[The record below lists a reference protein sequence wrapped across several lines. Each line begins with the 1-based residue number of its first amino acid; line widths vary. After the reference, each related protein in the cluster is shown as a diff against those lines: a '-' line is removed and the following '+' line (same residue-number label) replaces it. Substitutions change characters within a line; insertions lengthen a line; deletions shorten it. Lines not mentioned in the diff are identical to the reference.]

1 MSSDDRAIAV
11 IVDDFVQA
19 PELGTGRSRGRW
31 LVSGLLGRGAWFYIL
46 AMAAIS
52 AFNFVFHVVM
62 SRLLGPGHYGALGA
76 VLNLITILAVPLGAI
91 QLAVTQ
97 GVVAR
102 LKSGGASLRALA
114 GKSIVGGLVATAVFW
129 CVTPLLDSF
138 LKLGSPAPLL
148 FLGLWLPLGIMAA
161 VVQGAL
167 IAELRFM
174 PVAVATFLGGGLL
187 RLAVGSGL
195 VLAGF
200 GLVGAVAATV
210 IGQAVTTGMLLF
222 VARKEI
228 RLVSDDPVRITI
240 RDATLSIAALAGLT
254 MFTGIDTILARHFL
268 DPVPAGLYAA
278 AAVAGHIAMFLPGA
292 LVMVVFPRLVADG
305 GVGPKSRK
313 TLAEAFGLMTVIG
326 LGATAVLAGVPKLV
340 VRLLFGA
347 AYAHAAEAVGVL
359 ALASALF
366 GLITLLTY
374 LHIARRSLVALM
386 SWIGVILATVLI
398 SIFHGDIKAIA
409 LSMLVVSVAVLPLCL
424 VPAARA
430 LFRARSEEGARSIE
444 PIDLPDPEVDLT
456 LVVPFYNPGRRL
468 GSHVG
473 EVVETLRAKDV
484 TFEVI
489 AVSDGS
495 TDGSEALLVDRD
507 YVQVLQLPKN
517 EGKGAALRLGLTQ
530 GRGRYLGFIDG
541 DGDIPAGQLKDFIA
555 AIRDAK
561 PDIVLGSKLHPD
573 SEVVYPLLRH
583 LYSFAYQQL
592 NRVLFGLSVRDT
604 QTGVKLIR
612 RDVLVAVLP
621 RMLEK
626 RFAFDLELLVVARR
640 VGYRRFVELPVQIR
654 ERFASTIS
662 PKTVYGMLVDTAA
675 IFYRLRVLRYYGPS
689 QTEPVAG
696 SDGPFV
702 AQVDSPALIQFPSSG
717 LPESNNRDL
726 RTELAD

>member
-1 MSSDDRAIAV
+1 
-11 IVDDFVQA
+11 
-19 PELGTGRSRGRW
+19 
-31 LVSGLLGRGAWFYIL
+31 
-46 AMAAIS
+46 
-52 AFNFVFHVVM
+52 
-62 SRLLGPGHYGALGA
+62 
-76 VLNLITILAVPLGAI
+76 
-91 QLAVTQ
+91 
-97 GVVAR
+97 
-102 LKSGGASLRALA
+102 
-114 GKSIVGGLVATAVFW
+114 
-129 CVTPLLDSF
+129 
-138 LKLGSPAPLL
+138 
-148 FLGLWLPLGIMAA
+148 
-161 VVQGAL
+161 
-167 IAELRFM
+167 
-174 PVAVATFLGGGLL
+174 
-187 RLAVGSGL
+187 
-195 VLAGF
+195 
-200 GLVGAVAATV
+200 
-210 IGQAVTTGMLLF
+210 
-222 VARKEI
+222 
-228 RLVSDDPVRITI
+228 
-240 RDATLSIAALAGLT
+240 

-292 LVMVVFPRLVADG
+292 LVMVVFPRLVADE
-305 GVGPKSRK
+305 GVGPQSRK

-366 GLITLLTY
+366 GLIGLLTY

-386 SWIGVILATVLI
+386 SWAGVILATVLI
-398 SIFHGDIKAIA
+398 AIFHGGIEAIA
-409 LSMLVVSVAVLPLCL
+409 LSMLVVSVVVLPLSL

-430 LFRARSEEGARSIE
+430 LLRSTSEEGARIIE
-444 PIDLPDPEVDLT
+444 PMELPDPKVDLT
-456 LVVPFYNPGRRL
+456 LVVPFYNPGERL
-468 GSHVG
+468 GTHVG
-473 EVVETLRAKDV
+473 EVVKTLRAEAM

-495 TDGSEALLVDRD
+495 TDGSEALIADRD
-507 YVQVLQLPKN
+507 YVRVLRLPEN
-517 EGKGAALRLGLTQ
+517 EGKGAALRLGLMQ
-530 GRGRYLGFIDG
+530 GRGQYLGFIDG
-541 DGDIPAGQLKDFIA
+541 DGDLPASQLKAFVA
-555 AIRDAK
+555 AIRDTK

-573 SEVVYPLLRH
+573 SEVVYPLLRQ

-612 RDVLVAVLP
+612 RDVLAAVLP

-654 ERFASTIS
+654 ERFSSTIS
-662 PKTVYGMLVDTAA
+662 PKTVSRMLVDTAA